1 MPILLQDFDVAAIL
15 KGIRT
20 TRESPAKRSGIKL

>member
-1 MPILLQDFDVAAIL
+1 MPILRQAFDVAAIS

-20 TRESPAKRSGIKL
+20 TRESPPKGRA